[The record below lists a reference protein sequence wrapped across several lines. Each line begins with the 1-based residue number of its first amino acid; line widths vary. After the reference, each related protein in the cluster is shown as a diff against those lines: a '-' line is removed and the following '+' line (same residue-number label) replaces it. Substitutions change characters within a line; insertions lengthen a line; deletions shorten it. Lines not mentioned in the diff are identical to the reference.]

1 MENRKTISKPKVRFC
16 EFSDAREEIADHKKR
31 HERGVSVQTKISNIK
46 ENVSVNNPRVVDS
59 VTFASISDKDVS
71 QGTSFYDKEQITA
84 KGSTATIQRNVSEIQ
99 NTEKSCVMSQP
110 NDSPQNNVLKNH
122 TFRLQQKGKENKDMK
137 RVMFKKNMN
146 ETKVEKSKHLQ
157 SVTSKNFKLSM
168 SDNCMEKVNA
178 TKSTFKGSKMT
189 KSQSAPNIK
198 RIRNSMTQG
207 RVFYT
212 KPIALTR
219 VKSHH
224 NVVKNK
230 VSPVKKI
237 VLHNVSGPKIKTFV
251 ESKFFCKDQNDA
263 RMNDVNERHT
273 LVPDMTLDLA
283 QPDYNSITC
292 TINKLERL
300 KQQKIVTDISCLPP
314 TIKNCLTGKI
324 STALDFPLDEVIYK
338 NLVDLNIDERQLP
351 SAITR
356 SKDPEPRE
364 KDIVPKL
371 SDFFIPEDTKDICEA
386 VYVKSRPSKIS
397 DNWNAFKI
405 SDKILEWKYSI
416 DDIG

>member
-84 KGSTATIQRNVSEIQ
+84 KGSTATIQRN
-99 NTEKSCVMSQP
+99 
-110 NDSPQNNVLKNH
+110 
-122 TFRLQQKGKENKDMK
+122 QKGKENKDMK